1 MGLQW
6 EGLGSFQYSF
16 NRMGMCLFSLQG
28 VGLSVHSP
36 FRVATE
42 TTTFAMPET
51 AIGRTIFCMCVYV
64 CVYVRIYMYMYIC
77 VCVPVWYVCSYTC
90 IYVCVCGC
98 VVCMYMY
105 VYMCMS
111 VCTRYVLKY
120 FRICLNTCTCNY
132 KICQVGVLHFWRYL
146 SSSTNTHMK
155 YYI

>member
-64 CVYVRIYMYMYIC
+64 CVYVRMYMYIC
-77 VCVPVWYVCSYTC
+77 VCVCVYVGVCLCGMYARIHVYMCVCVGVWCVCIC
-90 IYVCVCGC
+90 VYVCVYQIR
-98 VVCMYMY
+98 VEVLQNMLKYMYMQ
-105 VYMCMS
+105 
-111 VCTRYVLKY
+111 L
-120 FRICLNTCTCNY
+120 
-132 KICQVGVLHFWRYL
+132 
-146 SSSTNTHMK
+146 
-155 YYI
+155 

>member
-77 VCVPVWYVCSYTC
+77 VCVCVYVGVCLCGMYARIHVYMCVRVGVW
-90 IYVCVCGC
+90 CVCI
-98 VVCMYMY
+98 CMYM
-105 VYMCMS
+105 C
-111 VCTRYVLKY
+111 VCLCVPDK
-120 FRICLNTCTCNY
+120 
-132 KICQVGVLHFWRYL
+132 G
-146 SSSTNTHMK
+146 
-155 YYI
+155 

>member
-77 VCVPVWYVCSYTC
+77 VCVCVYVGVCLC
-90 IYVCVCGC
+90 GIYARIHVYMCVCVGVWC
-98 VVCMYMY
+98 VCICMYM
-105 VYMCMS
+105 C
-111 VCTRYVLKY
+111 VCLCVPDK
-120 FRICLNTCTCNY
+120 
-132 KICQVGVLHFWRYL
+132 G
-146 SSSTNTHMK
+146 
-155 YYI
+155 